1 MAKINS
7 IINPILKGKTKLKMA
22 ANDNLEKELMRRN
35 GKMIQLNSRFPK
47 LIIEQL
53 FAYAKET
60 NEPYALV
67 IRHAVFDFLKE
78 KGKI

>member
-35 GKMIQLNSRFPK
+35 GKMI
-47 LIIEQL
+47 
-53 FAYAKET
+53 
-60 NEPYALV
+60 
-67 IRHAVFDFLKE
+67 
-78 KGKI
+78 